1 MNEVSLAL
9 KYFTAFSEKRIDILE
24 EMFTDDVELI
34 DWDNHAQGKDAV
46 LLANIAI
53 FDTVKNIEIYI
64 DQIGDGSD
72 TVFAEI
78 KVIVDGTTLNVVDV
92 ITFENNKIKKIRA
105 YKR

>member
-1 MNEVSLAL
+1 MNEVSLVL
-9 KYFTAFSEKRIDILE
+9 KYFTAFSEKRIDVLE
-24 EMFTDDVELI
+24 EMFTDDAELI
-34 DWDNHAQGKDAV
+34 DWDNHAQGKEAV

-53 FDTVKNIEIYI
+53 FDAVKNIEIYI

>member
-1 MNEVSLAL
+1 MNEVSLVL